1 MEAGRGSGRLDDRK
15 DAGQA
20 DGGDDQV
27 DYDEVQDKTIGDGSE
42 GDAQRES
49 QAQVRPTPLHHQPVS
64 TPVRPA
70 ALLSGSSAPQASP
83 TTPSPPHDKTR
94 EHSLLSTAQC
104 LLLAWVLVLLLGV
117 LQLMTHIVMGQM
129 GAAAART

>member
-1 MEAGRGSGRLDDRK
+1 MEAGRGSGRPDDRK

-70 ALLSGSSAPQASP
+70 VLLSGSSAPQASP
-83 TTPSPPHDKTR
+83 TTSSRPFDKKKK
-94 EHSLLSTAQC
+94 SLKRAQK
-104 LLLAWVLVLLLGV
+104 
-117 LQLMTHIVMGQM
+117 I
-129 GAAAART
+129 